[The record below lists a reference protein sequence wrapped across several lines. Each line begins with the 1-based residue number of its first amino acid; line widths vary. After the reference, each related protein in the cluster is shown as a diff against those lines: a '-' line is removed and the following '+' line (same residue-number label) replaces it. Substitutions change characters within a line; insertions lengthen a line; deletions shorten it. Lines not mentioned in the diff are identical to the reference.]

1 MFRKILIPLDGSPL
15 AEQTLAFLPRFT
27 QPLQT
32 ELLLVSIVQPWT
44 YTMGA
49 TDAMP
54 VSALDSLI
62 DSWNTYLH
70 EQALRL
76 TGAGFNVR
84 TQIREGDTALEI
96 LSLAGSEGVDLIAMS
111 THGRAG
117 LSRIALGSIAE
128 RVLQGATLPLLLVR
142 NQNVGQ
148 ASSKIQQIL
157 TPLDGSDF
165 AEQAVPLAT
174 EMAKQCGAELTL
186 LRVIQELDEHNKRL
200 LFKSQQEADESLQRV
215 KGLTSRY
222 LEQVAYR
229 LYSDGFKV
237 HCEILSGEPSN
248 TICTTAETLP
258 ADLIV
263 MSTHGR
269 SGVARW
275 MYGSVANKVL
285 RNAPCPVLLVRSK
298 HDAK

>member
-1 MFRKILIPLDGSPL
+1 MFKKILIPLDGSTL
-15 AEQTLAFLPRFT
+15 AEQTLDFLPRFT

-32 ELLLVSIVQPWT
+32 ELLLVSVAQPWT
-44 YTMGA
+44 YTMGMIE
-49 TDAMP
+49 TMP

-62 DSWNTYLH
+62 ESWESYLH
-70 EQALRL
+70 EQALLL
-76 TGAGFNVR
+76 TKAGYNVR
-84 TQIREGDTALEI
+84 TQIREGDTALE
-96 LSLAGSEGVDLIAMS
+96 LLALANSEAVDLIAMS
-111 THGRAG
+111 THGRTG

-128 RVLQGATLPLLLVR
+128 RVLQNATLPLLLVR
-142 NQNVGQ
+142 NQK
-148 ASSKIQQIL
+148 ASEADTKIQQIL

-165 AEQAVPLAT
+165 AEQAVPVAS
-174 EMAKQCGAELTL
+174 EMAKQCNASLTL

-200 LFKSQQEADESLQRV
+200 LFKNQQEAEESMRRWKALS
-215 KGLTSRY
+215 SRY

-237 HCEILSGEPSN
+237 HAEILSGDPDS

-275 MYGSVANKVL
+275 VYGSVANKVL
-285 RNAPCPVLLVRSK
+285 RNAPCPVLLVRNQPEK
-298 HDAK
+298 